1 MVGAEVRVGVAA
13 LCGEANE
20 KPDMAFVMGVA
31 DPCGGFLVMG
41 LGVWFLA
48 P

>member
-1 MVGAEVRVGVAA
+1 MAGAGGSVGVAT

-31 DPCGGFLVMG
+31 DPCCGFLVVG
-41 LGVWFLA
+41 LGVVILA

>member
-1 MVGAEVRVGVAA
+1 MAGAGGSVGVAT
-13 LCGEANE
+13 LCGKANE

-31 DPCGGFLVMG
+31 DPCCGFLVVG
-41 LGVWFLA
+41 LGVVILA